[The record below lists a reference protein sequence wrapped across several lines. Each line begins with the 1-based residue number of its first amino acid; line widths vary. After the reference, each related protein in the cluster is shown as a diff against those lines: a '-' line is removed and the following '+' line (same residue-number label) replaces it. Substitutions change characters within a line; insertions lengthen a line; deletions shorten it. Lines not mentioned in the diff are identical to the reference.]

1 MPLSHRM
8 NVGDE
13 KCPDVVQDYGDKL
26 RSAFD
31 KNSDIFN
38 IDVFPVP
45 SVVRRN
51 GEKLSAFL

>member
-1 MPLSHRM
+1 M
-8 NVGDE
+8 NVTDE
-13 KCPDVVQDYGDKL
+13 KRPDVVQDSWDKL

-38 IDVFPVP
+38 IDVFPFSRVL
-45 SVVRRN
+45 RIN